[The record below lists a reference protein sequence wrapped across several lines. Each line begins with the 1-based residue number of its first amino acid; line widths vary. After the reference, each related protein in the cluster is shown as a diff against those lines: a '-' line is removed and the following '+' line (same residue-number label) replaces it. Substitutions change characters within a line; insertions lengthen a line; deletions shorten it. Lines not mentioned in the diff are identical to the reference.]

1 MVEGDGKDD
10 KKVRGTAP
18 IGRNRL
24 APGGG
29 LNLKDASYK
38 HRMPSAAKKS

>member
-1 MVEGDGKDD
+1 MEGDGKDD
-10 KKVRGTAP
+10 KEVAGTAP
-18 IGRNRL
+18 IGRNGL
-24 APGGG
+24 APGGV